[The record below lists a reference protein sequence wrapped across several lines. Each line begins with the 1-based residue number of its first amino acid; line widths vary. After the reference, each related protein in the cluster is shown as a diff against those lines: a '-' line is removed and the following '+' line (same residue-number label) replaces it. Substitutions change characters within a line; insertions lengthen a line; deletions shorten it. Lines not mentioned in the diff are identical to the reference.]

1 VSGELLLSLFAIVVL
16 LLCFSHWNRTR
27 ILLGGYSLRSF
38 RREFRF
44 AARSSNCVL
53 LFMSLL
59 AIVSAPLSL
68 TMDWAPPAWIAMS
81 FVLGTAFL
89 LYLSAPPTVV
99 LLGSTGPDLVDLWL
113 SVKSAIGARRV
124 FVALDPWKLGAVNT
138 DVMGPD
144 NIRTSGPDWL
154 QDVFGRIETAALVLL
169 DVRQESDPTRA
180 ELNALIHSAEF
191 HKLLIFGQS
200 SSRYVSEVLA
210 AFPNLPKTSSV
221 QELCSWVKLAT
232 GSRESLLRF
241 YEASRNGIRAAIGPS
256 GAGEGTAADIAN
268 IQSRAAN
275 NYGEYRYWNATYGF
289 RLTIERGWIQ
299 ESLERPEWVDCRV
312 RETALERFVKEMR
325 PAVEHL
331 QKRPV
336 AEVSETTNTVCFSFQ
351 KPISGVS
358 AGILS
363 CVHNGVEVVLQWQAT
378 AEAITEAERLVA
390 SFRVEDG
397 REVS

>member
-1 VSGELLLSLFAIVVL
+1 
-16 LLCFSHWNRTR
+16 
-27 ILLGGYSLRSF
+27 
-38 RREFRF
+38 
-44 AARSSNCVL
+44 
-53 LFMSLL
+53 
-59 AIVSAPLSL
+59 
-68 TMDWAPPAWIAMS
+68 MDWAPPAWIAMS

-299 ESLERPEWVDCRV
+299 ESLGVDFARTGGQIAVRRTQGVGSLNVSAGPLERPEWVDCRV